1 MVQFENDTKLDPE
14 SKRIYTVH
22 RISQIFEKEYVYY
35 KKLGDRELIRSS
47 SAVSAVYDGAPRGN
61 YQSKIWISIFKVK
74 KT

>member
-14 SKRIYTVH
+14 SKRMIH
-22 RISQIFEKEYVYY
+22 RISHIFEKEYVYY